1 MKKFAMA
8 AVAALSLS
16 TASAESCA
24 SSFSGFYAGAQL
36 GVNSTTGTLA
46 TENLKTAA
54 GGAGNDYKT
63 TTGKKSF
70 LGGIFAGYGMGV
82 GSCAYVGAE
91 FYGNFGSAGNTL
103 VDTSDRAAANKFFT
117 VKAKNTVAFGAKVR
131 LGYTV
136 SQQAMVFVGLG
147 LEYAKWALTAQN
159 DSPAGNQTAERTTK
173 GKTGKVHFAP
183 SVGMDM
189 FLSKNLFV
197 RGEYT
202 YVLAAKGKVSPQQG
216 LVAAPTTA
224 TMKVNLSQ
232 QRFALGLG
240 YKF

>member
-8 AVAALSLS
+8 ALAALSLN

-24 SSFSGFYAGAQL
+24 SSFSGFYAGAQV
-36 GVNSTTGTLA
+36 GMNSTTGTL
-46 TENLKTAA
+46 TTDNLKTAA
-54 GGAGNDYKT
+54 GLNADIKT
-63 TTGKKSF
+63 STGKKSF

-103 VDTSDRAAANKFFT
+103 MDTSNGAKLFT
-117 VKAKNTVAFGAKVR
+117 VKAKNTMAFGAKVR

-136 SQQAMVFVGLG
+136 SQQAMIFVGLG
-147 LEYAKWALTAQN
+147 LEYAKWALK
-159 DSPAGNQTAERTTK
+159 AENHVDANTVEKTTK

-202 YVLAAKGKVSPQQG
+202 YVLAAKGKISPQQG
-216 LVAAPTTA
+216 LVAVNTTA